1 MKTTT
6 FAKVAAGAT
15 TVLTVTL
22 LYSAHGI
29 AAAKTGKT
37 TTMAMVTQGK
47 TLISQ
52 YRCNGCH
59 AADLGGR
66 PHFSPSLHQSGSLKP
81 YTSATFTR
89 LLLTGV
95 TDDGGHVRP
104 PMPVYGAGMMHMG
117 HGGPPPGGM
126 GHGGPGGPPPG
137 GMHPGGMGHGGPPP
151 GGMHM
156 PPPMTK
162 GQAAAIYAYLHT
174 LK

>member
-1 MKTTT
+1 LKTTT

-15 TVLTVTL
+15 AALTVAL
-22 LYSAHGI
+22 LYSAHGT
-29 AAAKTGKT
+29 ASAKTGKVT
-37 TTMAMVTQGK
+37 SMASVSQGK
-47 TLISQ
+47 MLVSQ

-59 AADLGGR
+59 GANLAGR
-66 PHFSPSLHQSGSLKP
+66 PRFSPSLHANASLKH

-117 HGGPPPGGM
+117 HG
-126 GHGGPGGPPPG
+126 PGGPPPG
-137 GMHPGGMGHGGPPP
+137 GMHHGGMHPSGMRP

-156 PPPMTK
+156 PPPMK
-162 GQAAAIYAYLHT
+162 AGQAASIYAYLHT

>member
-1 MKTTT
+1 MTTT

-15 TVLTVTL
+15 AALTVAL
-22 LYSAHGI
+22 LYSAHGT
-29 AAAKTGKT
+29 ASAKTGKV
-37 TTMAMVTQGK
+37 TTMASVSQGK
-47 TLISQ
+47 MLVSQ

-59 AADLGGR
+59 GANLAGR
-66 PHFSPSLHQSGSLKP
+66 PAFSPSLHANASLKP

-126 GHGGPGGPPPG
+126 GHGPGGPPPG
-137 GMHPGGMGHGGPPP
+137 GMGHGGMHEMRP

-156 PPPMTK
+156 PPPMTA
-162 GQAAAIYAYLHT
+162 GQAASIYAYLHT